1 MTSEIYCYT
10 GHMTKPLSGRQPVRV
25 GLYKDEYWPFYGLED
40 NHVRTIGC
48 WSCHGHK
55 DITLP
60 VVFVRRYERA
70 MKEFKA
76 VQELLRQLEKG
87 EIDTSD
93 LDLLRTH

>member
-40 NHVRTIGC
+40 EQG
-48 WSCHGHK
+48 HGHK